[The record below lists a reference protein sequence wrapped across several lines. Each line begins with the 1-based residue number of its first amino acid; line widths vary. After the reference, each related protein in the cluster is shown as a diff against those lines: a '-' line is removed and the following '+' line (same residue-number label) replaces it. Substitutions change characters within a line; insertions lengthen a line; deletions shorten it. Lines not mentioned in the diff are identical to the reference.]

1 MGVLQEEAEW
11 VWSRRRLSGCGPGGG
26 WVGVVQEVAVWVWSG
41 RWLSGCGPGGGWVG
55 VVQAEGLVFLWIYIL
70 DVQFVC
76 VCITI
81 QTFMMCLV
89 SLSAR
94 GRAY

>member
-1 MGVLQEEAEW
+1 MGVVQEEAEW
-11 VWSRRRLSGCGPGGG
+11 VWSRRWP
-26 WVGVVQEVAVWVWSG
+26 VGVVQEVAVWVWSG

-70 DVQFVC
+70 DVQFIC

-81 QTFMMCLV
+81 QTFMMYLV

-94 GRAY
+94 GRAC